1 MHANDGPFGR
11 SNGNYHRLEL
21 EALQQPQ
28 PRSQYARESEAIASE
43 TRSQLE
49 IELELLRAAIRRERE
64 GAVGRLQASSFQ
76 PYEYDVCFASL
87 P

>member
-28 PRSQYARESEAIASE
+28 PRSQYARESEAMIPPIGASE

-49 IELELLRAAIRRERE
+49 TELELLRAAIRRERE
-64 GAVGRLQASSFQ
+64 GAVNRLQASSFQ
-76 PYEYDVCFASL
+76 PYEYDVS
-87 P
+87 